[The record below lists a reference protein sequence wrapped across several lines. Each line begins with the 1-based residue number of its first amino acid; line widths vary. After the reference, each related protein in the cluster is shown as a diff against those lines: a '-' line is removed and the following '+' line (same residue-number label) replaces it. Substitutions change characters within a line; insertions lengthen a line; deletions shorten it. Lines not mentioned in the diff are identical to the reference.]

1 MKPAKT
7 FSETMAGPIVIVIDA
22 LDESGMA
29 ALRQHLLRLLTGKL
43 DDESLITK
51 LRDSGV
57 LFDDIE

>member
-7 FSETMAGPIVIVIDA
+7 FLETLAGPIVIVIDA

-29 ALRQHLLRLLTGKL
+29 APRQDLLRLLAGKL
-43 DDESLITK
+43 DDESLMTK

-57 LFDDIE
+57 LFDEIE